1 MTENRRKRNKAGIIW
16 LFLMLIWLMVIFS
29 FSAKKADESTVM
41 SHSVGKL
48 IGNIVIPEYRSWP
61 EDKQEQFAEKIDFPV
76 RKCAHAS
83 EYAVLGVLML
93 GTAYSFSEDQGKKNR
108 LLCWCAGTAYA
119 ATDEFHQLFV
129 PGRSCQFRDV
139 CIDSAGI
146 LTGIVLFSLIKHQIV
161 KYNEKKKVAK
171 NVKNQGK
178 SLDKNH
184 DS

>member
-1 MTENRRKRNKAGIIW
+1 MTGNRRKRNKAGIIW

-93 GTAYSFSEDQGKKNR
+93 GLRTLLRKIREKRTDYYAGVQVRHTQQQMNSINYSCPDAAVSSGMSVLTAQ
-108 LLCWCAGTAYA
+108 AY
-119 ATDEFHQLFV
+119 
-129 PGRSCQFRDV
+129 
-139 CIDSAGI
+139 
-146 LTGIVLFSLIKHQIV
+146 
-161 KYNEKKKVAK
+161 
-171 NVKNQGK
+171 
-178 SLDKNH
+178 
-184 DS
+184 

>member
-1 MTENRRKRNKAGIIW
+1 MTENRMKRKKTGIIW
-16 LFLMLIWLMVIFS
+16 LIFTIIWMSVIFS
-29 FSAKKADESTVM
+29 FSAKKAVESEGM
-41 SHSVGKL
+41 SHSVGKEIGRL
-48 IGNIVIPEYRSWP
+48 IVPQFTSWS
-61 EDKQEQFAEKIDFPV
+61 EERQEQFAKMIDFPV

-93 GTAYSFSEDQGKKNR
+93 GTAYSFAEDQGKKNR

-146 LTGIVLFSLIKHQIV
+146 LTGIVLFSLIKHQIA

-178 SLDKNH
+178 SLDKYH

>member
-1 MTENRRKRNKAGIIW
+1 MAGNRRKRNKAGIIW

-83 EYAVLGVLML
+83 GIRSPWCVDAGDCVLFCGR
-93 GTAYSFSEDQGKKNR
+93 SGKKEQIIMLVCRYGIRSNR
-108 LLCWCAGTAYA
+108 
-119 ATDEFHQLFV
+119 
-129 PGRSCQFRDV
+129 
-139 CIDSAGI
+139 
-146 LTGIVLFSLIKHQIV
+146 
-161 KYNEKKKVAK
+161 
-171 NVKNQGK
+171 
-178 SLDKNH
+178 
-184 DS
+184 

>member
-1 MTENRRKRNKAGIIW
+1 MTENRMKRKKTGIIW
-16 LFLMLIWLMVIFS
+16 LIFMIIWMSVIFS
-29 FSAKKADESTVM
+29 FSAKKAVESEGM
-41 SHSVGKL
+41 SHSVGKEIGRL
-48 IGNIVIPEYRSWP
+48 IVPQFTSWS

-93 GTAYSFSEDQGKKNR
+93 GTAYSFAEDQGKKNR

-146 LTGIVLFSLIKHQIV
+146 LTGIVLFSLIKHQIA

>member
-1 MTENRRKRNKAGIIW
+1 MTGNRMKRNKAGIIW
-16 LFLMLIWLMVIFS
+16 LFLMLIWLTLIFS

-41 SHSVGKL
+41 SHSAGKL
-48 IGNIVIPEYRSWP
+48 IGSIVIPKYRSWP
-61 EDKQEQFAEKIDFPV
+61 EDKQEHFAEKIDFPV

-93 GTAYSFSEDQGKKNR
+93 GTAYSFSENQGKKSR
-108 LLCWCAGTAYA
+108 LLCWCAGTVYA
-119 ATDEFHQLFV
+119 ATDEIHQLFV

-146 LTGIVLFSLIKHQIV
+146 LTGIVLFSLIKHQIA
-161 KYNEKKKVAK
+161 KYKKVAK

>member
-1 MTENRRKRNKAGIIW
+1 MTENRRKRTKAGIIW
-16 LFLMLIWLMVIFS
+16 LFLMLIWLTVIFS

-48 IGNIVIPEYRSWP
+48 IGNIVISEYRSWP

-93 GTAYSFSEDQGKKNR
+93 GTAYSFSEDRGRKII
-108 LLCWCAGTAYA
+108 LLCWCVGTAYA
-119 ATDEFHQLFV
+119 GTDELHQLFV

-139 CIDSAGI
+139 CIDSAGV
-146 LTGIVLFSLIKHQIV
+146 LTGLILFSLIKHQIA
-161 KYNEKKKVAK
+161 KHSEKKKSCK
-171 NVKNQGK
+171 N
-178 SLDKNH
+178 
-184 DS
+184 

>member
-1 MTENRRKRNKAGIIW
+1 MTENRRKRTKAGIIW
-16 LFLMLIWLMVIFS
+16 LFLMLIWLTVIFS

-83 EYAVLGVLML
+83 EYAVLG
-93 GTAYSFSEDQGKKNR
+93 
-108 LLCWCAGTAYA
+108 
-119 ATDEFHQLFV
+119 EFHQLFV

-146 LTGIVLFSLIKHQIV
+146 LTGIVLFSLIKHQIA

>member
-1 MTENRRKRNKAGIIW
+1 MTENRMKRKKTGMIWLIFTIIW
-16 LFLMLIWLMVIFS
+16 MSVIFS
-29 FSAKKADESTVM
+29 FSAKKAVESEGM
-41 SHSVGKL
+41 SHSVGKEIGRL
-48 IGNIVIPEYRSWP
+48 IVPQFTSWS
-61 EDKQEQFAEKIDFPV
+61 EERQEQFAKMIDFPV

-93 GTAYSFSEDQGKKNR
+93 GTAYSFSEDRGKKNR

-129 PGRSCQFRDV
+129 LGRSCQFRDV

-146 LTGIVLFSLIKHQIV
+146 LTGIVLFSLIKHQIA

>member
-1 MTENRRKRNKAGIIW
+1 MTENRMKRKKTGIIW
-16 LFLMLIWLMVIFS
+16 LIFTIIWMSVIFS
-29 FSAKKADESTVM
+29 FSAKKAVESEGM
-41 SHSVGKL
+41 SHSVGKEIGRL
-48 IGNIVIPEYRSWP
+48 IVPQFTSWS
-61 EDKQEQFAEKIDFPV
+61 EERQEQFAKMIDFPV

-93 GTAYSFSEDQGKKNR
+93 GTAYSFSAERGKKNR

-146 LTGIVLFSLIKHQIV
+146 LTGIVLFSMIKHQIA

>member
-1 MTENRRKRNKAGIIW
+1 MTEKGTGRKKTGIIW
-16 LFLMLIWLMVIFS
+16 LILMLIWMTVIFS
-29 FSAKKADESTVM
+29 FSARKADESAAM
-41 SHSVGKL
+41 SHSVGKE
-48 IGNIVIPEYRSWP
+48 IGELVIPGFGSWP

-76 RKCAHAS
+76 RKCAHAT
-83 EYAVLGVLML
+83 EYAVLGVLIL
-93 GTAYSFSEDQGKKNR
+93 GTAYSFSEDHGKR
-108 LLCWCAGTAYA
+108 MILCCWCAGTAYA
-119 ATDEFHQLFV
+119 ATDEIHQLFV

-146 LTGIVLFSLIKHQIV
+146 LTGIVLFSLIKHQIA